1 MNLTPTSR
9 VSPTQTHFLLF
20 NGFFPPLPFPFHN
33 APFSFS
39 NFRCGNRITFF
50 NSSPVFFLF
59 LAIVTAVG
67 LPHIC
72 NSSSVTPSFS
82 VKPRTF
88 SVCVSLA
95 FSPFLLFIFH
105 SFFFLCRCFFFPPP
119 TTRLPPQIDQTTT
132 HSQEWEGESA
142 QRESPCSRLKI
153 FFQAR
158 W

>member
-9 VSPTQTHFLLF
+9 VSPTQTHLLLF

-95 FSPFLLFIFH
+95 FPPFLLFIFH
-105 SFFFLCRCFFFPPP
+105 SFFFSCVVVFFFHHPPP
-119 TTRLPPQIDQTTT
+119 DSPLRLTRQQHT
-132 HSQEWEGESA
+132 HKNG
-142 QRESPCSRLKI
+142 RENRPRGNP
-153 FFQAR
+153 R
-158 W
+158 VHG